1 MLNQTLLVGRIVSKP
16 ELNQTETGKNYA
28 SITIAVPKSYVNEN
42 GEHEANFIDLTAWNE
57 RIVRKSDHL
66 LKGDLVLVEA
76 SIQTRLVEKEGK
88 KTKYTDIIVDNIDY
102 LTHSKNQDKPIL
114 NDEIEEEFDK

>member
-102 LTHSKNQDKPIL
+102 LTHSKDQDKTIL

>member
-57 RIVRKSDHL
+57 RIVKKSDHL
-66 LKGDLVLVEA
+66 LKGDLVLIEA

-102 LTHSKNQDKPIL
+102 LTHSKNQDKTIL
-114 NDEIEEEFDK
+114 NDDIEEEMDK

>member
-102 LTHSKNQDKPIL
+102 LTHSKNQDKTIL
-114 NDEIEEEFDK
+114 NDEIEEELDK

>member
-28 SITIAVPKSYVNEN
+28 SITIAVPKPYVNEN

-57 RIVRKSDHL
+57 RIVRKSDYL

-76 SIQTRLVEKEGK
+76 SIQTRLIEKEGK

-102 LTHSKNQDKPIL
+102 LTHSKNQDKTIL

>member
-102 LTHSKNQDKPIL
+102 LTHSKNQDKTVS
-114 NDEIEEEFDK
+114 NDEVEEEIDI

>member
-88 KTKYTDIIVDNIDY
+88 KTKYTDIIVDSIDY
-102 LTHSKNQDKPIL
+102 LTHSKNQDKTIL

>member
-102 LTHSKNQDKPIL
+102 LTHSKNQDKTIS
-114 NDEIEEEFDK
+114 NDEVEEEIDI

>member
-28 SITIAVPKSYVNEN
+28 SITITVPKSYVNEN

-102 LTHSKNQDKPIL
+102 LTHSKNQDKTVS
-114 NDEIEEEFDK
+114 NDEVEEEVDI

>member
-57 RIVRKSDHL
+57 RIVKKSDHL

-102 LTHSKNQDKPIL
+102 LTHSKNQDKTVS
-114 NDEIEEEFDK
+114 NDEVEEEIDI